1 MFNLLL
7 STAFLFA
14 STSNILL
21 DIYPSGENIVFEMKQ
36 DGVIITGG
44 YDLKTDSGIYNPLKH
59 SDIEVGDL
67 IVKVD
72 NTSISSIETF
82 TRAITKKEKV
92 YTVPLE
98 IKRNKSKITRNLKVF
113 NIDNQIKTGLFV
125 KERTL
130 GVGTLTFI
138 DTDNNIYGALGHEV
152 VDNYSNNI
160 IDVNGGSIYLEEVT
174 NIKKGSNGNPG
185 EKLTTTNL
193 NNLVGD
199 IKENT
204 NYGIFGNLSSRNIS
218 TYACQIGS
226 SKDVKLGRATIL
238 TTIEG
243 NKVEEFEI
251 EITSLKKQERQD
263 LKGITFRITDKRL
276 LNKSG
281 GVYSG
286 MSGSPIIQNN
296 KLVGAVTHVL
306 INDITMGYGLYIEYM
321 YEECLEKM
329 EIKS

>member
-14 STSNILL
+14 STSNIFH

-36 DGVIITGG
+36 DGVIITGA
-44 YDLKTDSGIYNPLKH
+44 YDLKTDKGIYNPLKH
-59 SDIEVGDL
+59 SDIEIGDL

-72 NTSISSIETF
+72 NTSISSIEAF
-82 TRAITKKEKV
+82 TRTITKNEEV
-92 YTVPLE
+92 YTVSLE
-98 IKRNKSKITRNLKVF
+98 IKRDKSVISRNLKVF

-138 DTDNNIYGALGHEV
+138 DTDKNIYGALGHEV
-152 VDNYSNNI
+152 VDNYSNSI
-160 IDVNGGSIYLEEVT
+160 IDVKDGSIYLEEVT
-174 NIKKGSNGNPG
+174 NIKKGTNGNPG
-185 EKLTTTNL
+185 EKLTTTKL
-193 NNLVGD
+193 NNEVGD

-204 NYGIFGNLSSRNIS
+204 NYGIFGNLTSRNVS
-218 TYACQIGS
+218 TYACEIGS
-226 SKDVKLGRATIL
+226 SKEIKLGKASIL

-243 NKVEEFEI
+243 SKVEEFEI
-251 EITSLKKQERQD
+251 EITSLRKQEKQD
-263 LKGITFRITDKRL
+263 LKGITFKITDQRL

-306 INDITMGYGLYIEYM
+306 VNDITMGYGLYIEYM

-329 EIKS
+329 DIES